1 MISQTSMTGKR
12 PSSSLRYHDGY
23 RPSKI
28 HRNRLFLGGADEPAA
43 LRKGKWSLEEE
54 ALAEQMI
61 RDFFNHNLL
70 DCQEGASLRSY
81 LADKLSSSKMRI
93 SKKFAHRNIGSVSD
107 IFTCGL
113 SESSVFT
120 SLHILTYSYIYRQS
134 MAAAWVLAQ
143 LESRAPTPTPT
154 RLLSTRGPRGRSHL
168 HLAKALRSRS
178 PVSSPPS
185 PTRMRH
191 IPKRVEATVA

>member
-1 MISQTSMTGKR
+1 LHSLCSFNSICFRNKFVIPITFYERCIPTWSIFDYNLSRLSFMISQTSMTGKR

-28 HRNRLFLGGADEPAA
+28 HRNRCFLGGADEPAA

-107 IFTCGL
+107 IFT
-113 SESSVFT
+113 
-120 SLHILTYSYIYRQS
+120 SLDVRELCFHKFIYSGIF
-134 MAAAWVLAQ
+134 
-143 LESRAPTPTPT
+143 
-154 RLLSTRGPRGRSHL
+154 
-168 HLAKALRSRS
+168 
-178 PVSSPPS
+178 
-185 PTRMRH
+185 
-191 IPKRVEATVA
+191 I